1 MSRTIKNNMK
11 VFGDKREIL
20 FIYEEFRRAGTI
32 IADHYMIYKVCNIY
46 VSCIK
51 NINECILNTRVH
63 AYLLQI

>member
-20 FIYEEFRRAGTI
+20 CIYEEFRRAGTI

-46 VSCIK
+46 VSCINK
-51 NINECILNTRVH
+51 I
-63 AYLLQI
+63 